1 MIPKITREE
10 YNLIGEKR
18 GIKEPQNMP
27 KKELLDTLIRYDNK
41 RKVKKIRKKFLKL
54 GLEKIAEIQNISKNE
69 LNQVKKFKKKSVDE
83 LKRLLD

>member
-18 GIKEPQNMP
+18 GIKEPQNIP

-41 RKVKKIRKKFLKL
+41 HKVKKIRKKLLKL

-83 LKRLLD
+83 LKILLD